1 MRRHR
6 ARHGGGPIAGP
17 PPEPARPAGTDLLPQ
32 IKHIV
37 VLMMEN
43 HSYDNYLGMLKDRGD
58 GFPLGAD
65 GEPEA
70 ANRNADGEPVRAHHL
85 TSTVQRPKVPSQS
98 WHATHHQWGHGK
110 HDGFVTSTQV
120 VVPAAGDVDPA
131 ACEGPAAAVGMG
143 YWTED
148 DLPFYYGLARTFP
161 VADRWFSSCL
171 GPTFPNRRFL
181 IAGTAHGLL
190 DDAPSDLLDYPPNG
204 TIFDLLDRYGISW
217 ANYHPVAA
225 GQSKL
230 RRYARHERR
239 MARRRLLAAGR
250 SFPSVNRGVQKD
262 LQFTADIFP
271 IGIRRYLRHVHST
284 DQFFADADNGTLPAF
299 SIVDPDFE
307 AYSEENPQDI
317 RKGESFA
324 AEVINRCLHGKGWP
338 GTLLIWVYDEHGGYY
353 DHVPPPPAVPPD
365 DVEGRSVT
373 GTPSRLQSALRMVLP
388 EEGRDRRQ
396 PGRRPAPLRP
406 LRVPGAGRPGVAL
419 RPPRLRL
426 PRGARPHLGPQA
438 GRAEVEPAAADRQGR
453 RRGLAARRARP
464 DRAARLPRAAVAAP
478 AGPDL
483 GLLVTR
489 SAVPTAASRLRL
501 LVPLARAGYG
511 AALLCAPGPM
521 IGVVTGQPPSRRAR
535 QVARVLG
542 VRHLA
547 QAVITALNP
556 GPEVVALGVVVD
568 LLHAASM
575 FAFAAIVP
583 DLRGAELADALAA
596 TSLAVPSRPCLPSAE
611 GVQSENHKQSSR
623 TDPGPTPAPT

>member
-1 MRRHR
+1 VTQSPERPGRRRR
-6 ARHGGGPIAGP
+6 ARHGGGPTAGP
-17 PPEPARPAGTDLLPQ
+17 PPEPARPAGSDLLPQ

-43 HSYDNYLGMLKDRGD
+43 HSYDNYLGMLKGRGD

-70 ANRNADGEPVRAHHL
+70 SNRDADGEPVRAHHL
-85 TSTVQRPKVPSQS
+85 TSTVQRPQVPSQS

-120 VVPAAGDVDPA
+120 VIPAAGDVDRA

-181 IAGTAHGLL
+181 IAGTAHGLI
-190 DDAPSDLLDYPPNG
+190 DDAPSDLLDYPPGG

-239 MARRRLLAAGR
+239 MARRRLLSAGR
-250 SFPSVNRGVQKD
+250 AFPSVNRGVKKD

-317 RKGESFA
+317 SKGESFA

-365 DVEGRSVT
+365 DVEGRSLT
-373 GTPSRLQSALRMVLP
+373 GTPSRLQSALRMIFPKQVEVAGNLDAGP
-388 EEGRDRRQ
+388 RRYDRY
-396 PGRRPAPLRP
+396 GF
-406 LRVPGAGRPGVAL
+406 RVPAVVVSPY
-419 RPPRLRL
+419 
-426 PRGARPHLGPQA
+426 
-438 GRAEVEPAAADRQGR
+438 
-453 RRGLAARRARP
+453 ARP
-464 DRAARLPRAAVAAP
+464 DYVCREVLDHTSVLKLVEQKWNLPPLTARDAA
-478 AGPDL
+478 
-483 GLLVTR
+483 
-489 SAVPTAASRLRL
+489 AAS
-501 LVPLARAGYG
+501 PLG
-511 AALLCAPGPM
+511 ALDLTAPPAFLE
-521 IGVVTGQPPSRRAR
+521 PPS
-535 QVARVLG
+535 
-542 VRHLA
+542 
-547 QAVITALNP
+547 
-556 GPEVVALGVVVD
+556 
-568 LLHAASM
+568 
-575 FAFAAIVP
+575 
-583 DLRGAELADALAA
+583 
-596 TSLAVPSRPCLPSAE
+596 LPPPT
-611 GVQSENHKQSSR
+611 R
-623 TDPGPTPAPT
+623 TWGSW